1 MPLSSCQNISRL
13 LGITTNYRAL
23 SIITITQP
31 TTRHIT
37 PRSIE
42 RSVQKAH
49 FLTIPNFAK
58 HQRSPSAKPSSRVAK
73 MTVDTVGCIGIGIAL
88 AALVAM
94 GGYIG
99 HRLCTKRGRAIRS
112 NTHKQPM
119 ADIEAK
125 AAEKPYSTPHAPVR
139 PHHPPDALSDGGSAL
154 TNFGASRGF
163 QRGQPK
169 PAVTRGAINT
179 ARPVILRPSR
189 AEAKGH
195 RTSKGEVD
203 LWRSEFPV
211 SLARFGPEGLEQH
224 HSDPDDIYFK
234 PDHGRTWI

>member
-13 LGITTNYRAL
+13 LSITTNYCAL
-23 SIITITQP
+23 SITQP
-31 TTRHIT
+31 LTRHVT
-37 PRSIE
+37 SRSIE
-42 RSVQKAH
+42 ISVQKAH
-49 FLTIPNFAK
+49 IFTIPNFAK
-58 HQRSPSAKPSSRVAK
+58 HKRKPSAKSSSRVSK
-73 MTVDTVGCIGIGIAL
+73 MTVDTVGYIGIAIAL

-125 AAEKPYSTPHAPVR
+125 AAEKPYNMHHAPVR
-139 PHHPPDALSDGGSAL
+139 PQHSPGALSGGGSTL

-163 QRGQPK
+163 QHERPK

-179 ARPVILRPSR
+179 TRPVILRPSR
-189 AEAKGH
+189 VEAKGH

-203 LWRSEFPV
+203 LWMSEFPV
-211 SLARFGPEGLEQH
+211 SLARVDPEELEQH
-224 HSDPDDIYFK
+224 HSDPDDIYFE